1 MSNYIKEFS
10 NNILTLNVYTKRAIV
25 IVTDIGLCILC
36 TWLAFVL
43 RLEELIL
50 FKDLNFYPALISV
63 IIAIPIFWL
72 FGLYK
77 VIFRYTGLSIIL
89 SILASSF
96 VYGLLY
102 FLVIG
107 VYGISSYAPYY
118 ANVPRSI
125 GILQPM
131 LLFLA
136 IICTRL
142 LVKFILTYNQ
152 NYKKSLRKKNVL
164 IYGAGEAGS
173 QLFVSLENNLEF
185 KVIGFLD
192 DNKDLAG
199 RVLLGRNIYST
210 SSIEKLLRTK
220 DVDFVFLALPAISR
234 NKRNKIIENLNRFKL
249 KVKTLPSISEI
260 VDGRI
265 TISDIKDL
273 SIDDLLNREQVEPD
287 IKLLNL
293 NVNSQTVLITGA
305 GGSIGSELS
314 RQIVRLNPK
323 KLILL
328 ELNEYALYK
337 IYEEL
342 ISYNKDFKIIPL
354 LANVQDQLKL
364 ERIFETFEVDTI
376 YHAAAYKHV
385 PLVEENICEGIKNN
399 VNSTLAVTKASINKD
414 VSNLVLISSDKA
426 VRPTNIMGAS
436 KRLAELCVQGI
447 YNRTKNINKNFSIV
461 RFGNVLESSGSVI
474 PKFKKQINEGGPVT
488 LTHKDVT
495 RYFMTITEAAQLVI
509 QAGAMGK
516 NSEVFVLDMGE
527 SIKIEN
533 LIQRMISLSG
543 FTIKNSKNPNGDIE
557 IKITGL
563 RPGEKLYE
571 ELLIGNNPQKTNHP
585 KIKKTSDPF
594 VPFEKLEEDLNILN
608 KLLAENNVKEV
619 KIILEKLNLYKSNSK
634 IVDHIY
640 IEKSFTK
647 EYEHEEEKNN
657 IKNNKVIKLIK

>member
-1 MSNYIKEFS
+1 M
-10 NNILTLNVYTKRAIV
+10 
-25 IVTDIGLCILC
+25 
-36 TWLAFVL
+36 
-43 RLEELIL
+43 
-50 FKDLNFYPALISV
+50 
-63 IIAIPIFWL
+63 
-72 FGLYK
+72 
-77 VIFRYTGLSIIL
+77 
-89 SILASSF
+89 
-96 VYGLLY
+96 
-102 FLVIG
+102 
-107 VYGISSYAPYY
+107 
-118 ANVPRSI
+118 
-125 GILQPM
+125 
-131 LLFLA
+131 
-136 IICTRL
+136 
-142 LVKFILTYNQ
+142 
-152 NYKKSLRKKNVL
+152 

-527 SIKIEN
+527 SVKIEN

-594 VPFEKLEEDLNILN
+594 VPFEQLEKDLNILN

>member
-1 MSNYIKEFS
+1 M
-10 NNILTLNVYTKRAIV
+10 
-25 IVTDIGLCILC
+25 
-36 TWLAFVL
+36 
-43 RLEELIL
+43 
-50 FKDLNFYPALISV
+50 
-63 IIAIPIFWL
+63 
-72 FGLYK
+72 
-77 VIFRYTGLSIIL
+77 
-89 SILASSF
+89 
-96 VYGLLY
+96 
-102 FLVIG
+102 
-107 VYGISSYAPYY
+107 
-118 ANVPRSI
+118 
-125 GILQPM
+125 
-131 LLFLA
+131 
-136 IICTRL
+136 
-142 LVKFILTYNQ
+142 
-152 NYKKSLRKKNVL
+152 

-426 VRPTNIMGAS
+426 VRPTNIMGAT
-436 KRLAELCVQGI
+436 KRLAELSCL
-447 YNRTKNINKNFSIV
+447 YLSKFKNIETKVSIV
-461 RFGNVLESSGSVI
+461 RFGNVLESSGSVVPI
-474 PKFKKQINEGGPVT
+474 FKN
-488 LTHKDVT
+488 
-495 RYFMTITEAAQLVI
+495 
-509 QAGAMGK
+509 
-516 NSEVFVLDMGE
+516 
-527 SIKIEN
+527 
-533 LIQRMISLSG
+533 
-543 FTIKNSKNPNGDIE
+543 
-557 IKITGL
+557 
-563 RPGEKLYE
+563 
-571 ELLIGNNPQKTNHP
+571 
-585 KIKKTSDPF
+585 
-594 VPFEKLEEDLNILN
+594 
-608 KLLAENNVKEV
+608 
-619 KIILEKLNLYKSNSK
+619 
-634 IVDHIY
+634 
-640 IEKSFTK
+640 
-647 EYEHEEEKNN
+647 
-657 IKNNKVIKLIK
+657 